1 MISFIF
7 SLLLALQP
15 AKITTPT
22 VGANAPEIE
31 LINQEGKTIKLS
43 SLKGKVVLIDFW
55 ASWCGPCRKES
66 PNLVEAFG
74 KYHKKKFKVGK
85 GFEIFS
91 VSLDKQEDAWKKAI
105 AADNLTWSNHV
116 IDKEGTFAKIYAV
129 NTIPNGFLI
138 DGKGKIVAQGDKLR
152 GLGLHI
158 EIEKLLK

>member
-15 AKITTPT
+15 AKITSPT
-22 VGANAPEIE
+22 VGTNTPEIE

-43 SLKGKVVLIDFW
+43 SLKGKVVLLDFW

-105 AADNLTWSNHV
+105 ATDNLNWSNHV

>member
-7 SLLLALQP
+7 SLLLAIQP
-15 AKITTPT
+15 AKISSPV
-22 VGANAPEIE
+22 VGNEAPEIE
-31 LINQEGKTIKLS
+31 LTNQNGKKIKLS
-43 SLKGKVVLIDFW
+43 SLRGKVVLIDFW

-74 KYHKKKFKVGK
+74 KYHKKKFKEGK

-105 AADNLTWSNHV
+105 EADKMTWSNHV
-116 IDKEGTFAKIYAV
+116 IDNEGTFAKIYAV

-152 GLGLHI
+152 GIGLHV